1 MTTFAKMRERPSTA
15 TQEVDRKDSPENSGV
30 VMADLGTDR
39 GMSAGCGD

>member
-15 TQEVDRKDSPENSGV
+15 TREFDRRASPDNSGV

-39 GMSAGCGD
+39 GKSAGRGD